1 MLESVPIH
9 SIFPGP
15 QHRLRRI
22 RDDKVQALV
31 ESIQEIGLQSPIS
44 LRAVPCNEGVPTPGC
59 YKGHT
64 YHLVAGE
71 HRLQACKVLGW
82 KEIPAFILEADDAIC
97 RLWEI
102 DENLVRAE
110 LSELER
116 AEHLRERKFWYE
128 QLHQE
133 TKNGGNHGNQHTGG
147 KKRQNDTLSF
157 CQDTAEKTG
166 LDRRTV
172 ERSVHRAEAIAPEV
186 KEAIRD
192 MPEIADKAV
201 ELDALAEV
209 EPEEQ
214 KAAVEA
220 VKSGRARNVREATKG
235 AKTRKRRRTRSAPSD
250 EEVVRREMIAA
261 LKRCQKKL
269 TRPIAAVQINCDG
282 TAVDVVVTFRK

>member
-1 MLESVPIH
+1 MLESIPIQ

-31 ESIQEIGLQSPIS
+31 QSIREIGLQSPIT
-44 LRAVPCNEGVPTPGC
+44 LRAVPCKEGIPTPGC
-59 YKGHT
+59 YKGNT

-71 HRLQACKVLGW
+71 HRLQACKALGW
-82 KEIPAFILEADDAIC
+82 KEIPAFILDADDAIC

-102 DENLVRAE
+102 DENLVRAD
-110 LSELER
+110 LTELER

-128 QLHQE
+128 QVHQHA
-133 TKNGGNHGNQHTGG
+133 KHGGNKTPSGQFGHTG
-147 KKRQNDTLSF
+147 DTPSF
-157 CQDTAEKTG
+157 AADTAQRTG
-166 LDRRTV
+166 MSERDVRRAV
-172 ERSVHRAEAIAPEV
+172 ERAEAIDPDV

-192 MPEIADKAV
+192 MPAIANKVV
-201 ELDALAEV
+201 ELDALAAV

-220 VKSGRARNVREATKG
+220 VKSGKARNVREATKG
-235 AKTRKRRRTRSAPSD
+235 AKARKSKRRTQPMPSD
-250 EEVVRREMIAA
+250 EDLVRREIMAA
-261 LKRCQKKL
+261 LKHCQKKV

-282 TAVDVVVTFRK
+282 SAVDVVVTFRA